1 MRLLTYGILAE
12 LSDIFNFI
20 SHHPFPVIAFVSL
33 LVLFIWNETKRS
45 GKTIDSQQLVNMMN
59 NQDALVL
66 DIRDPGDYSE
76 GHIPSAKNI
85 PYTALQSRVR
95 ELDKFKE
102 QPVVVACK
110 MGQHS
115 GMATGILRRAGF
127 QHVAKLRGGLTEWRA
142 QNMPVVK

>member
-1 MRLLTYGILAE
+1 M
-12 LSDIFNFI
+12 
-20 SHHPFPVIAFVSL
+20 IAFVSL

-76 GHIPSAKNI
+76 GHIPQAKNI

-127 QHVAKLRGGLTEWRA
+127 QNVAKLRGGLTEWRA

>member
-1 MRLLTYGILAE
+1 
-12 LSDIFNFI
+12 
-20 SHHPFPVIAFVSL
+20 
-33 LVLFIWNETKRS
+33 
-45 GKTIDSQQLVNMMN
+45 MMN
-59 NQDALVL
+59 NESALVL
-66 DIRDPGDYSE
+66 DIRDPNDYSQ
-76 GHIPSAKNI
+76 GHIPQAMNI

-115 GMATGILRRAGF
+115 GMATSILRRAGF
-127 QHVAKLRGGLTEWRA
+127 HNVAKLRGGLTEWRS

>member
-1 MRLLTYGILAE
+1 
-12 LSDIFNFI
+12 
-20 SHHPFPVIAFVSL
+20 
-33 LVLFIWNETKRS
+33 
-45 GKTIDSQQLVNMMN
+45 MN
-59 NQDALVL
+59 HESALVL
-66 DIRDPGDYSE
+66 DIRDPGDFSQ
-76 GHIPSAKNI
+76 GHIQESMNI

-95 ELDKFKE
+95 ELDKYKE

-127 QHVAKLRGGLTEWRA
+127 QNVAKLRGGLTEWRS

>member
-1 MRLLTYGILAE
+1 LRLPTYGILAE

-20 SHHPFPVIAFVSL
+20 SQHPFPVIAFVSL

-45 GKTIDSQQLVNMMN
+45 GKTIDSQQLVSMMN

-76 GHIPSAKNI
+76 GHIPHAKNI

-127 QHVAKLRGGLTEWRA
+127 QNVAKLRGGLTEWRA

>member
-1 MRLLTYGILAE
+1 MRLPPYGILPE

-20 SHHPFPVIAFVSL
+20 SQHPLPVIAFISL

-76 GHIPSAKNI
+76 GHIPRAKNI

-127 QHVAKLRGGLTEWRA
+127 QNVAKLRGGLTEWRA